1 MLSKDKK
8 PVNVKLTR
16 SVMFQLCAMFVAV
29 VTLLISGCS
38 RQDDGSQSKGLPD
51 GERPA
56 ILLITLDTTRADR
69 LGIESSSVNTPH
81 LKALAERGLYFTQA
95 YSTTPTTLPS
105 HTSMMT
111 GLYPTDHG
119 IRENGR
125 RVGGRLE
132 VLAARLKGLG
142 YHTAAFVSGFPLAQ
156 QFGLARGFDKY
167 DDAFTGNAAERS
179 AKVTTDAVLE
189 YLELPQTADFLWVHY
204 FDAHAPYE
212 PPEPFLSQYPDSP
225 YSGELAFMDGE
236 VGRLLSA
243 FEARFS
249 DQPQK
254 IIVVGDHGEGL
265 GDHGEALHGNLLYQ
279 GTMRV
284 PLIIAG
290 DGIIPGSVDRAV
302 SVRQVFDTVLEW
314 AGAKGERSLLG
325 SKREPVLAEALKP
338 YLQYGWQPQFMVV
351 LDGIKMIQ
359 SGDIEV
365 FDLQADPDETNNLVG
380 SVDLAPEL
388 QGAISGYSSRALE
401 EQNSQVETQEAL
413 SQKTVERLASLG
425 YVGTSGHP
433 VLRNVAPNPRDMVH
447 IYRDLDIGSGHFTS
461 QNYDAAIQVF
471 SGILEVDPYNF
482 MAAMRLAVAY
492 SVTDQKDQAQEFFE
506 RARSINPSSI
516 DLRHYHAMHYMRNQ
530 QRDLAEPLFE
540 SVLLEMPDR
549 LPALQGLVSIY
560 TRQGKDEKAMQL
572 LEKVVKIKDSP
583 GPELVRLGEMRMA
596 KGDTKAAIS
605 AFEQASQVLD
615 RRFRQNLELG
625 VLYLADRQY
634 SNAASSLDKVSR
646 FHPAY
651 PMALF
656 KRAQVS
662 VLLKEADSEARVRQA
677 WQRADNNTR
686 RLIASETLFRGIDYR
701 SE

>member
-1 MLSKDKK
+1 MLIA
-8 PVNVKLTR
+8 T
-16 SVMFQLCAMFVAV
+16 VALALV
-29 VTLLISGCS
+29 GCS
-38 RQDDGSQSKGLPD
+38 QENLPD

-56 ILLITLDTTRADR
+56 ILLITLDTTRADH
-69 LGIESSSVNTPH
+69 LGIESSSVKTPY
-81 LKALAERGLYFTQA
+81 LEALAERGLYFTQA

-105 HTSMMT
+105 HTSMLT

-125 RVGGRLE
+125 RVGGQLKL
-132 VLAARLKGLG
+132 LATRLKGLG

-167 DDAFTGNAAERS
+167 DDAFTGNANERS
-179 AKVTTDAVLE
+179 AALTTNAVLE
-189 YLELPQTADFLWVHY
+189 YLELAQAADFLWVHY

-212 PPEPFLSQYPDSP
+212 APEPFRSQYPDSP
-225 YSGELAFMDGE
+225 YSGELAFMDAE
-236 VGRLLSA
+236 VGRLLAA

-249 DQPQK
+249 DRPRK
-254 IIVVGDHGEGL
+254 ILVVGDHGEGL

-279 GTMRV
+279 GTLRV

-290 DGIIPGSVDRAV
+290 DGITPGNVDHAV
-302 SVRQVFDTVLEW
+302 SVRQVFDTILEW
-314 AGAKGERSLLG
+314 AGVTGERSLLG

-365 FDLQADPDETNNLVG
+365 FDLRADPGETNNLVG

-388 QGAISGYSSRALE
+388 QGAISAYSARALE
-401 EQNSQVETQEAL
+401 EKSSQIEPQEAL

-425 YVGTSGHP
+425 YVGTSGRP
-433 VLRNVAPNPRDMVH
+433 VLRKVAPNPRDMVH
-447 IYRDLDIGSGHFTS
+447 IYRDLDIGSGHFTNR
-461 QNYDAAIQVF
+461 NYAAAIQVF
-471 SGILEVDPYNF
+471 SRILEVDPYNF

-492 SVTDQKDQAQEFFE
+492 SVTDQKEQAQEFFE
-506 RARSINPSSI
+506 RSRSINPSSI
-516 DLRHYHAMHYMRNQ
+516 DLRHYHAMHYMRNH
-530 QRDLAEPLFE
+530 QRHLAEPLFE

-560 TRQGKDEKAMQL
+560 ARQGKDEAVMQL
-572 LEKVVKIKDSP
+572 LEKIVKIKDSP
-583 GPELVRLGEMRMA
+583 GKELVRLGQMRMA
-596 KGDTKAAIS
+596 TGDTRAAIS
-605 AFEQASQVLD
+605 SFEQASQILD

-625 VLYLADRQY
+625 VLYLADRQF
-634 SNAASSLDKVSR
+634 SNAALSLDKVTRS
-646 FHPAY
+646 HPAY

-656 KRAQVS
+656 KRAQAS
-662 VLLKEADSEARVRQA
+662 VLMNEADSEARVRLA
-677 WQRADNNTR
+677 WQRADNTTR
-686 RLIASETLFRGIDYR
+686 RLIVSEKLFRGIDYR

>member
-1 MLSKDKK
+1 MFNFDKK
-8 PVNVKLTR
+8 RVKI
-16 SVMFQLCAMFVAV
+16 FVAA
-29 VTLLISGCS
+29 VTLAMAGCS
-38 RQDDGSQSKGLPD
+38 QQDDGSRSKGLPD

-69 LGIESSSVNTPH
+69 LGMETSAVQTPH
-81 LKALAERGLYFTQA
+81 LKSLAERGLYFTQA

-105 HTSMMT
+105 HTSMLT

-125 RVGGRLE
+125 RVGAQLTL
-132 VLAARLKGLG
+132 LAPGLKGLG

-167 DDAFTGNAAERS
+167 DDAFTGNATERS
-179 AKVTTDAVLE
+179 AAHTTDAALQ
-189 YLELPQTADFLWVHY
+189 YLQQEQTADFLWVHY

-225 YSGELAFMDGE
+225 YSGELAFMDAE
-236 VGRLLSA
+236 VGRLVSA

-249 DQPQK
+249 GQPRK

-284 PLIIAG
+284 PLIVAG
-290 DGIIPGSVDRAV
+290 DGIAPGSVDDAV

-314 AGAKGERSLLG
+314 AGGKGERSLLG
-325 SKREPVLAEALKP
+325 PNREPVLAEALKP

-365 FDLQADPDETNNLVG
+365 FDLQADPEETDNLAG
-380 SVDLAPEL
+380 GIDLAPAL
-388 QGAISGYSSRALE
+388 QGAISAYSSRALE
-401 EQNSQVETQEAL
+401 EKSNLAETQVEL

-425 YVGTSGHP
+425 YVGSSGRP
-433 VLRNVAPNPRDMVH
+433 VLREVAPNPRDMVH
-447 IYRDLDIGSGHFTS
+447 IYRDLDVGSGHFTS
-461 QNYDAAIQVF
+461 GNYAAAIQSF
-471 SGILEVDPYNF
+471 SRILEVDPYNF
-482 MAAMRLAVAY
+482 MAAMRLAVAH
-492 SVTDQKDQAQEFFE
+492 SVTDQREQAQEFFE

-516 DLRHYHAMHYMRNQ
+516 DLRHYHAMHYLRNRQ
-530 QRDLAEPLFE
+530 WGLAEPLFE

-549 LPALQGLVSIY
+549 LPALQGLASIY
-560 TRQGKDEKAMQL
+560 VRQGNDEKAMQL
-572 LEKVVKIKDSP
+572 LEKVVEIKESP
-583 GPELVRLGEMRMA
+583 GAEWVQLGQMRMA
-596 KGDTKAAIS
+596 RGDTKAAIS
-605 AFEQASQVLD
+605 AFEQASQILE

-625 VLYLADRQY
+625 VLYLADRQF
-634 SNAASSLDKVSR
+634 SNAALSLDKVSR

-662 VLLKEADSEARVRQA
+662 VLLKEADSEARVREA
-677 WQRADNNTR
+677 WQRADDTTR
-686 RLIASETLFRGIDYR
+686 RLIVAEKLFRGIDYR
-701 SE
+701 SN

>member
-1 MLSKDKK
+1 MS
-8 PVNVKLTR
+8 VKLTR
-16 SVMFQLCAMFVAV
+16 TLTFQSYAIVAV
-29 VTLLISGCS
+29 AITLLITGCS
-38 RQDDGSQSKGLPD
+38 REDDGFQSKGLPD

-56 ILLITLDTTRADR
+56 ILLITLDTTRADH
-69 LGIESSSVNTPH
+69 LGIETSRVKTPH
-81 LKALAERGLYFTQA
+81 FKGLADRGLYFTQA

-125 RVGGRLE
+125 RVGGQLK
-132 VLAARLKGLG
+132 VLATRLKGLG

-167 DDAFTGNAAERS
+167 DDAFTGNANERS
-179 AKVTTDAVLE
+179 AAVTTNAVLE
-189 YLELPQTADFLWVHY
+189 YLELEQTADFLWVHY

-225 YSGELAFMDGE
+225 YSGELAFMDAE

-249 DQPQK
+249 EQPRK

-284 PLIIAG
+284 PLIVAG
-290 DGIIPGSVDRAV
+290 DGISPGSVDRAV

-314 AGAKGERSLLG
+314 AGVKGERSLLG

-365 FDLQADPDETNNLVG
+365 FDLQTDPEERDNLVG
-380 SVDLAPEL
+380 SMDLAPEL
-388 QGAISGYSSRALE
+388 QGAISAYSSRAFE
-401 EQNSQVETQEAL
+401 EHNSQAETQEPL
-413 SQKTVERLASLG
+413 SQKTVDRLASLG
-425 YVGTSGHP
+425 YVGTSGRP
-433 VLRNVAPNPRDMVH
+433 VLRKVAPNPRDMVH

-461 QNYDAAIQVF
+461 GNYDAAIEVF

-482 MAAMRLAVAY
+482 MAAMRLAVAH
-492 SVTDQKDQAQEFFE
+492 SVTNRKEQAQGFFE

-530 QRDLAEPLFE
+530 QWDLAEPLFE

-560 TRQGKDEKAMQL
+560 VRQGEDEKAMQV
-572 LEKVVKIKDSP
+572 LEKVVKIKNSP
-583 GPELVRLGEMRMA
+583 GTELVQLGQMRMA
-596 KGDTKAAIS
+596 KGQTKAAIS
-605 AFEQASQVLD
+605 AFEQASDILD
-615 RRFRQNLELG
+615 RRFRLNLELG
-625 VLYLADRQY
+625 VLYLADRQF
-634 SNAASSLDKVSR
+634 SKAALSLDKVTR
-646 FHPAY
+646 LHPAY

-662 VLLKEADSEARVRQA
+662 VLLKEADSEARVRRA
-677 WQRADNNTR
+677 WQHADNTTR
-686 RLIASETLFRGIDYR
+686 RLIVAEKLFRNIDYR
-701 SE
+701 

>member
-1 MLSKDKK
+1 M
-8 PVNVKLTR
+8 NVKRTGLVTFAPCVMLFAAAALLT
-16 SVMFQLCAMFVAV
+16 A
-29 VTLLISGCS
+29 GCS
-38 RQDDGSQSKGLPD
+38 RDSNGPQVTGLPD

-69 LGIESSSVNTPH
+69 LGIETTAVKTPH
-81 LKALAERGLYFTQA
+81 LEALADRGVYYTQA

-111 GLYPTDHG
+111 GLYPMDHKV
-119 IRENGR
+119 RENGR
-125 RVGGRLE
+125 RVSDQLDL
-132 VLAARLKGLG
+132 LAVRLKQLG
-142 YHTAAFVSGFPLAQ
+142 YQTAAFVSGFPLAE

-167 DDAFTGNAAERS
+167 DDDISGDANERTAA
-179 AKVTTDAVLE
+179 VTTDAALE
-189 YLELPQTADFLWVHY
+189 YLALPNTADFLWVHY

-212 PPEPFLSQYPDSP
+212 PPEPFRSQYPDDP
-225 YSGELAFMDGE
+225 YSGELAFIDQE
-236 VGRLLSA
+236 IGRLLTA

-249 DQPQK
+249 EQPQK

-284 PLIIAG
+284 PLIVAG
-290 DGIIPGSVDRAV
+290 DGIDPNSIDRAV

-314 AGAKGERSLLG
+314 AGGDGERSLLG
-325 SKREPVLAEALKP
+325 SNNEPVLAEALKP

-365 FDLQADPDETNNLVG
+365 FDVQSDPAETSNLVG

-388 QGAISGYSSRALE
+388 QGAISAYSSRALDE
-401 EQNSQVETQEAL
+401 DDGEATTQESL

-425 YVGTSGHP
+425 YVGTSGRP
-433 VLRNVAPNPRDMVH
+433 VLRDVAPSPKDMVH
-447 IYRDLDIGSGHFTS
+447 IYRDLDIGSGYFVS
-461 QNYDAAIQVF
+461 GNYDAAIEIF
-471 SGILEVDPYNF
+471 ADILEVDPYNF
-482 MAAMRLAVAY
+482 MAAMRLAVAH
-492 SVTDQKDQAQEFFE
+492 SVTNRNIEAQTYFE
-506 RARSINPSSI
+506 RARAINPASV

-540 SVLLEMPDR
+540 SVLLEMPNR
-549 LPALQGLVSIY
+549 LPALEGLLSIY
-560 TRQGKDEKAMQL
+560 VRRGDDEMAIQT
-572 LEKVVKIKDSP
+572 LERITNVKDSP
-583 GPELVRLGEMRMA
+583 GAELLRLGQMRMQR
-596 KGDTKAAIS
+596 GDTKAAIG
-605 AFEQASQVLD
+605 AFEEARQILG
-615 RRFRQNLELG
+615 RRFNQNLELG
-625 VLYLADRQY
+625 VLYLADRQFD
-634 SNAASSLDKVSR
+634 NAALSLDKVSR
-646 FHPAY
+646 FDPAF

-677 WQRADNNTR
+677 WSRGDATTR
-686 RLIASETLFRGIDYR
+686 RLIVSEKLFRGIDYR
-701 SE
+701 SK